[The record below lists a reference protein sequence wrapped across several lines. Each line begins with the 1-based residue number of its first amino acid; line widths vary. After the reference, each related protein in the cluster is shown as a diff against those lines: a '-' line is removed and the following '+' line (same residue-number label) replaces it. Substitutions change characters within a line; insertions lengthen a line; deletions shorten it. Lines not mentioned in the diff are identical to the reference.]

1 MTKRKQAYYDKGIK
15 SFFSLKTVASNL
27 PTMLSYE
34 NGDTTNSPYETA
46 NTLNIFIKYSNKHF
60 SDYLL
65 NETSSAI
72 LLKPTDKEEI
82 ANIISSLNYSKTS
95 GPKRL
100 PHRILFLIKNEI
112 SKQLADILNLSFTT
126 SVSSSVL
133 KTAEVVSVFKK
144 DSKLD

>member
-1 MTKRKQAYYDKGIK
+1 MTKRKQANYDKGIK
-15 SFFSLKTVASNL
+15 SFLSLKTVASNV

-46 NTLNIFIKYSNKHF
+46 NTFNIFIKYSNKHF

-82 ANIISSLNYSKTS
+82 ANTISSLNYSKTS

-100 PHRILFLIKNEI
+100 PHRIFFLIKNEI
-112 SKQLADILNLSFTT
+112 SKQLADILNLSFMTG
-126 SVSSSVL
+126 VSSSVL
-133 KTAEVVSVFKK
+133 KTAKVVLFSRKIQ
-144 DSKLD
+144 S

>member
-1 MTKRKQAYYDKGIK
+1 MTKRKQANYDKGIK
-15 SFFSLKTVASNL
+15 SFLSLKTVASNV

-34 NGDTTNSPYETA
+34 NGDATNSPYETA

-82 ANIISSLNYSKTS
+82 ANTISSLNYSKTS

-112 SKQLADILNLSFTT
+112 SKQLADILNLSFMTG
-126 SVSSSVL
+126 VSSSVL
-133 KTAEVVSVFKK
+133 KTAKVIPVFKK

>member
-1 MTKRKQAYYDKGIK
+1 MTKRKQANYDKGIK
-15 SFFSLKTVASNL
+15 SFLSLKTASNV
-27 PTMLSYE
+27 PTMLPYE

-65 NETSSAI
+65 NETTSAI
-72 LLKPTDKEEI
+72 LLQPTDKEEI

-95 GPKRL
+95 GRKRL
-100 PHRILFLIKNEI
+100 PHRIFFLIKNEI
-112 SKQLADILNLSFTT
+112 SKQLADILNLSFMTGF
-126 SVSSSVL
+126 SSSVL
-133 KTAEVVSVFKK
+133 KTAKVVPVFKK

>member
-1 MTKRKQAYYDKGIK
+1 
-15 SFFSLKTVASNL
+15 
-27 PTMLSYE
+27 MLSYE

-65 NETSSAI
+65 NETTSAI
-72 LLKPTDKEEI
+72 LLQPTDKEEI
-82 ANIISSLNYSKTS
+82 ANITSSLNYSKTS

-100 PHRILFLIKNEI
+100 PHRIFFLIKNEI
-112 SKQLADILNLSFTT
+112 SKQLADILNLSFMTG
-126 SVSSSVL
+126 VSSSVL
-133 KTAEVVSVFKK
+133 KTAKVVPVFKK

>member
-1 MTKRKQAYYDKGIK
+1 
-15 SFFSLKTVASNL
+15 
-27 PTMLSYE
+27 MLSYE

-65 NETSSAI
+65 NETTSAI
-72 LLKPTDKEEI
+72 LLQPTDKEEI
-82 ANIISSLNYSKTS
+82 ANITSSLNYSKTS

-112 SKQLADILNLSFTT
+112 SKQLADILNLSFMT